1 MHPWPGGE
9 RRDPA
14 GAVQRRFRLVL
25 RTGADRRRWQHPLYA
40 IAVVALLAGCGGG
53 SSQPTIT
60 VGAAAT
66 YHLSGFTPSA
76 PIQAGK
82 PVRVGFTIVQP
93 NGKPLTQFK
102 RGPGPHTGVH
112 LIIVRRDLATI
123 IHQHPPVAP
132 NGRLTD
138 TITFPEPGPYRVVID
153 VYPKDVSGPVPNF
166 QLFSTI
172 RVAGTYRPQP
182 LPPFS
187 PTETVGGVRFT
198 LRGSPRL
205 HAVEPAFL
213 DFTVTGPSGKPAG
226 FTPWFGALAHAIF
239 FRKGSLDYF
248 HTHVCAPGASGCTS
262 LLGGAKVTGT
272 SATPGKLSVGVLVP
286 VPGVW
291 RLFLQCRVDGKV
303 VTAPFTLQV
312 S

>member
-1 MHPWPGGE
+1 MHATPACE
-9 RRDPA
+9 RRNPA
-14 GAVQRRFRLVL
+14 GAMNRRLRLVL
-25 RTGADRRRWQHPLYA
+25 RTRSDRRRCRHALYA

-53 SSQPTIT
+53 GSQRTVT

-66 YHLSGFTPSA
+66 YHLSGFTP
-76 PIQAGK
+76 AGPVRAGT

-112 LIIVRRDLATI
+112 LIIVRRDLAVI
-123 IHQHPPVAP
+123 VHQHPPVGP
-132 NGRLTD
+132 NGRLDD
-138 TITFPEPGPYRVVID
+138 TITFPDPGPYRVVID
-153 VYPKDVSGPVPNF
+153 AYPKNISGPVPNF
-166 QLFSTI
+166 QLFSAI
-172 RVAGTYRPQP
+172 RVAGAYRPQP

-187 PTETVGGVRFT
+187 SSETVDGVRFT
-198 LRGSPRL
+198 LHGAPRL
-205 HAVEPAFL
+205 HAIEPAFL
-213 DFTVTGPSGKPAG
+213 DFTVTGRTGKPAT

-262 LLGGAKVTGT
+262 LLGAAKVTGT

-286 VPGVW
+286 VPGTW
-291 RLFLQCRVDGKV
+291 RLFLQCRVDGRV
-303 VTAPFTLQV
+303 VTAPFTLHV